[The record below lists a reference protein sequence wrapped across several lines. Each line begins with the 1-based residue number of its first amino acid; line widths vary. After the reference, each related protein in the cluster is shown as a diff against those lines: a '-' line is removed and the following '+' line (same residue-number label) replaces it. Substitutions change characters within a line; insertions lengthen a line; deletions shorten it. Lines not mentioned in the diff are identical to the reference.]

1 MSGKVIGLENE
12 VKAAEERLCEASEND
27 DASREAMIIEARQ
40 WDIEDFKQLEYNT
53 SQNYDAGYNDG
64 YDKGVEEIFFNI
76 WRKHREVDFKF
87 LGKEY
92 QVLMVD
98 WEEQEKKSELDTKP
112 PPSLKSSK
120 KDYEIIETKPA
131 DKAQDQALKAWIS
144 SPTPRL
150 VFFFWW
156 CNDHKELIFA
166 THSAFF

>member
-12 VKAAEERLCEASEND
+12 VKAAEERLCEASESE
-27 DASREAMIIEARQ
+27 ATSREAMIIEARQ
-40 WDIEDFKQLEYNT
+40 WDIEDFKQSEYKT

-76 WRKHREVDFKF
+76 WRKRCEVDFKF

-112 PPSLKSSK
+112 PPSLESS
-120 KDYEIIETKPA
+120 
-131 DKAQDQALKAWIS
+131 
-144 SPTPRL
+144 
-150 VFFFWW
+150 
-156 CNDHKELIFA
+156 
-166 THSAFF
+166 